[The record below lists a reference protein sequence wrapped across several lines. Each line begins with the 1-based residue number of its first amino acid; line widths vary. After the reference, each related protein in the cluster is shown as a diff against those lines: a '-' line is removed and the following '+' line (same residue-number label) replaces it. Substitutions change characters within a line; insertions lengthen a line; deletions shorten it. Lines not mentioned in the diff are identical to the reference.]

1 MKKLCLSLGLTLML
15 TCWCGAGYFGLG
27 TGPAFGQDYYSPS
40 LSCNASDPA
49 CYGDYYRAP
58 YADPLSQLLYYV
70 APPVEPRLPLSAPR
84 DRRARERDREE
95 RATDRDRQER

>member
-1 MKKLCLSLGLTLML
+1 MKKLCLSLGLTFML

-27 TGPAFGQDYYSPS
+27 AGPAFGQDYYAPS

-58 YADPLSQLLYYV
+58 YADPLSQMLYYV
-70 APPVEPRLPLSAPR
+70 APPVSPDYRYQ
-84 DRRARERDREE
+84 RRETRHEQRVRDREE
-95 RATDRDRQER
+95 RRNRN

>member
-27 TGPAFGQDYYSPS
+27 AGPAFGQDYYTPS

-58 YADPLSQLLYYV
+58 YADPLSQLLYYI
-70 APPVEPRLPLSAPR
+70 APPVEPDYRYQ
-84 DRRARERDREE
+84 RRENYRERH
-95 RATDRDRQER
+95 DRDRQERQDRDRYRH